1 MNTNDLFDIA
11 IGMGLNKPFM
21 GVNKILYCDEE
32 LQDYPEFNP
41 TIGDLILWLMER
53 GNLDLYDKIE
63 VSFFKEHDDYTGFG
77 SQSEKTLKENLLNI
91 ALETIRAEKE
101 NE

>member
-1 MNTNDLFDIA
+1 MDTNELFDIA

-41 TIGDLILWLMER
+41 TIGDLMEWLQPKGDILVQQIGIVTLQFIIHESWTFM
-53 GNLDLYDKIE
+53 
-63 VSFFKEHDDYTGFG
+63 G
-77 SQSEKTLKENLLNI
+77 SGETLKDKLLLI
-91 ALETIRAEKE
+91 VLQVIRAEKE
-101 NE
+101 K